1 MNQNNTSEHPSTP
14 SSIDAVVI
22 PQSGPLLIRMTNDYL
37 FRALLQRNNHVL
49 KGLLCALLH
58 LKDNEI
64 SSVTITNP
72 IRLGERIGDKDF
84 ILDIR
89 IVMNEYYVI
98 NLEMQVINLHNWQE
112 RSLSYL
118 AREFDQLKKGDDY
131 EQIQPVIQ
139 IGLLDYTLFP
149 DAPEFYATYQ
159 FLNVKTHKLYSD
171 KVRLSV
177 LDLTHIDLA
186 TEEDKAYQIDY
197 WASLFKAT
205 TWEELQ
211 MLAQNNDYFKEAAE
225 TVYCLSREEEI
236 RLQCEAREDY
246 YRSINGMNR
255 MIRER
260 DDKISEQKAQ
270 LSQKDAQ
277 LSEKDAQISEKD
289 AQISEQKALIA
300 ALQAQL
306 AGQHAEA
313 SGQTPNNQ
321 ETTP

>member
-1 MNQNNTSEHPSTP
+1 MNQSNTSEPMSTP
-14 SSIDAVVI
+14 VGITAI
-22 PQSGPLLIRMTNDYL
+22 PQTGPLLIRMTNDYL

-58 LKDNEI
+58 LKEQDI
-64 SSVTITNP
+64 SSVVITNP
-72 IRLGERIGDKDF
+72 IRLGEKFDDKDF

-89 IVMNEYYVI
+89 IIMNEYHLI

-112 RSLSYL
+112 RSLLYL
-118 AREFDQLKKGDDY
+118 AREFDHLRKGEAYD
-131 EQIQPVIQ
+131 QVHPVIQ
-139 IGLLDYTLFP
+139 IGLLDYSLFP

-159 FLNVKTHKLYSD
+159 FLNIKSHQLYSD

-177 LDLTHIDLA
+177 VDLTHIDLA

-197 WASLFKAT
+197 WASLFKAN

-225 TVYCLSREEEI
+225 TVYSLSQEEEI

-260 DDKISEQKAQ
+260 DDKISEQQ
-270 LSQKDAQ
+270 VL
-277 LSEKDAQISEKD
+277 LSEKDAI
-289 AQISEQKALIA
+289 IA
-300 ALQAQL
+300 ELQAQL
-306 AGQHAEA
+306 AQKHL
-313 SGQTPNNQ
+313 
-321 ETTP
+321 

>member
-1 MNQNNTSEHPSTP
+1 MNPDNTSEHTSAPVSADT
-14 SSIDAVVI
+14 VVI
-22 PQSGPLLIRMTNDYL
+22 PQSGPLFVRMTNDYL

-58 LKDNEI
+58 LKDSEI

-72 IRLGERIGDKDF
+72 IWLGDRIDDKDF

-98 NLEMQVINLHNWQE
+98 NLEMQVVNLHNWQE

-118 AREFDQLKKGDDY
+118 TREFDQLKKGDGY
-131 EQIQPVIQ
+131 GQIQPVIQ

-149 DAPEFYATYQ
+149 DAPEFYATYR
-159 FLNVKTHKLYSD
+159 FLNVKTHKVYSD
-171 KVRLSV
+171 KIRLSV

-211 MLAQNNDYFKEAAE
+211 MLAQNNEYFKEAAE
-225 TVYCLSREEEI
+225 TVYCLTREEEI
-236 RLQCEAREDY
+236 RQQCEAREDY
-246 YRSINGMNR
+246 YRSMDGMNR
-255 MIRER
+255 MLRER
-260 DDKISEQKAQ
+260 DVRISEQKAQ
-270 LSQKDAQ
+270 IAEQG
-277 LSEKDAQISEKD
+277 AQISEQK
-289 AQISEQKALIA
+289 AQIAEQKALIA

-306 AGQHAEA
+306 AQKKTME
-313 SGQTPNNQ
+313 
-321 ETTP
+321 